1 MTIKVSL
8 AQAKPSAVRE
18 ARPSAAR
25 GVVAGAWYRYWE
37 CYLIILVAS
46 VLRFYRVDTSQFEGD
61 QVLIF
66 RMAYDAVHRGLLPIT
81 DSTSSLGFANPPGLL
96 YLYMLPAA
104 LSDNPLLAVLLNSL
118 FAVAAVLVTYIFVTR
133 YYGRFA
139 GTVAGLLYAAAAVP
153 LLYSRFIWQPNMLP
167 LFVLLFFCTLFR
179 GVVERRK
186 GWLPLAIIWLAILLQ
201 MHLTVLLLLVPL
213 LLALLW
219 APETLRWR
227 DLGYAS
233 LALAVIF
240 APYLLWELVTNFS
253 DIAIVHSVLQAQVC
267 HRANACIDGDSWST
281 YLTFLGPSDPKQA
294 PLSAHSWV
302 HRLALPLYWLSQ
314 GLLYS
319 VIGGFI
325 AALGLAGYWWWRSSR
340 SGNDNL
346 EESERRAT
354 PSWRQRWQRLAPPAS
369 AAGLLLLCTWQALP
383 LLVTARHTL
392 PLFTHYL
399 LVTLPGPFV
408 LVGLFLELLR
418 RWVSRSR
425 QTPWLVAHS
434 LLYSVTVLLL
444 LLQCVGG
451 TALVIDDSRGHFSDS
466 DLYVYFS
473 DLHSY
478 QNAFAELDHLAQQ
491 QHLSR
496 VYVATDFSTEQ
507 AMYYFSRQLQTPVT
521 VFDAA
526 HCLVLPNP
534 ASGPALLLTPPSTQ
548 LTYALL
554 GRFTSARLLAQPP
567 ILGGQPFRIY
577 QLSSPTSPEQSQAV
591 FGRDV
596 RFSTPQVQWFPFDDT
611 SRLVSQGNWLR
622 ALPPAYETYYRY
634 QVTALPDAGKAQGM
648 QSVCTFNAMRAGDRL
663 LVAFDL
669 PAQSPL
675 PRTVTLS
682 VGYSVLTQDMPSFGP
697 LHLMTHRH
705 LESPYVPLKQD
716 D

>member
-1 MTIKVSL
+1 MAMKVPL
-8 AQAKPSAVRE
+8 AQVKPSTGRE
-18 ARPSAAR
+18 SQPSAAR

-37 CYLIILVAS
+37 CYLIFLVAA

-61 QVLIF
+61 QVLLF
-66 RMAYDAVHRGLLPIT
+66 RMAYDAVHHGLLPVT

-118 FAVAAVLVTYIFVTR
+118 FAVAAVLATYIFVTR

-139 GTVAGLLYAAAAVP
+139 GTVAGLLYATAPVP
-153 LLYSRFIWQPNMLP
+153 LIYSRFIWQPNMMQ
-167 LFVLLFFCTLFR
+167 LFVILFFFALYR

-186 GWLPLAIIWLAILLQ
+186 GWLPLAATWLAILLQ
-201 MHLTVLLLLVPL
+201 MHLTALSLLVPL
-213 LLALLW
+213 LLALLF
-219 APETLRWR
+219 APETQRWR
-227 DLGYAS
+227 DLGYAGI
-233 LALAVIF
+233 ALAVIF
-240 APYLLWELVTNFS
+240 SPYLLWELVTNFG
-253 DIAIVHSVLQAQVC
+253 DIAIVHAVLQAQAC
-267 HRANACIDGDSWST
+267 HRANACIDGDSWSS
-281 YLTFLGPSDPKQA
+281 YLTFLGASDPKQA
-294 PLSAHSWV
+294 PLNPHSWV
-302 HRLALPLYWLSQ
+302 HTLALPLYWLSQ

-325 AALGLAGYWWWRSSR
+325 AALGLASSWWWRSAR
-340 SGNDNL
+340 SGNDNQ

-354 PSWRQRWQRLAPPAS
+354 LPWLQRWLRLAPPAS
-369 AAGLLLLCTWQALP
+369 ACGLLLLCVWQVLP
-383 LLVTARHTL
+383 LLITARHTL

-399 LVTLPGPFV
+399 LVTIPGPFMF
-408 LVGLFLELLR
+408 VGLFLELLR
-418 RWVSRSR
+418 RWVSRPR

-434 LLYSVTVLLL
+434 LLYSATVLLL
-444 LLQCVGG
+444 LLQGIGG
-451 TALVIDDSRGHFSDS
+451 TALVIDDTQGHFNDS
-466 DLYVYFS
+466 NLYIYFS

-478 QNAFAELDHLAQQ
+478 QNAFSELDHLAQQ
-491 QHLSR
+491 RHLSR
-496 VYVATDFSTEQ
+496 VYVATDLSTEQ

-534 ASGPALLLTPPSTQ
+534 ASGPALLLTPPSTH

-554 GRFTSARLLAQPP
+554 GRFASARLLAQPP
-567 ILGGQPFRIY
+567 ILGGAPFRIY
-577 QLSSPTSPEQSQAV
+577 QLSSSTGPEQAQAV
-591 FGRDV
+591 FGRDM

-611 SRLVSQGNWLR
+611 SRLVSQGDWLR

-634 QVTALPDAGKAQGM
+634 QVTALPDTANTQGM

-669 PAQSPL
+669 SGQSPL

-697 LHLMTHRH
+697 LRLMTHRH

-716 D
+716 G